1 MRRPNLKDITGQR
14 FGRLVARRLSRKTVP
29 SGGAMWLCRCDCG
42 RRKLVWGVALRNGLA
57 RSCGCL
63 MGNRKH
69 GQTAGGRRTGSYNS
83 WRCMIGRCT
92 KPTDK
97 NWERYGGRGIKVTR
111 RWQGPHGLE
120 HFLRDMGPRP
130 DGKTLDRKD
139 NNGNYT
145 RRNCRWATPL

>member
-1 MRRPNLKDITGQR
+1 
-14 FGRLVARRLSRKTVP
+14 
-29 SGGAMWLCRCDCG
+29 
-42 RRKLVWGVALRNGLA
+42 
-57 RSCGCL
+57 
-63 MGNRKH
+63 
-69 GQTAGGRRTGSYNS
+69 
-83 WRCMIGRCT
+83 MIGRCT

-145 RRNCRWATPL
+145 RRNCRWATPLEQANNRRGPMQKAEADMAAAAGFGE